1 MPEIKGW
8 CLGILSLGLCAF
20 ACGDD
25 GEQKVVVVHEGGGGE
40 AAEPFPP
47 ALGPEDCV
55 TAVTELELSQPSFA
69 DVWGGITLLE
79 FQVEGAKLRNFEA
92 QAFDPDTGVWNNQ
105 YLPTPFSGQRED
117 GTYVLGVS
125 LSPSEANQDA
135 DQRLRVRPLQDG
147 CPPADWVES
156 DTFTLGS
163 PILGA
168 SWHASIPVEQF
179 SSSLAVDQSSWLP
192 MSVSAAELDVTFG
205 DDGAFSETLALTF
218 STEEAGPFD
227 DCTIAFTFE
236 GSWRHEPA
244 NYSGG
249 TVHLSRLQ
257 LAGTEGSDCKAGPS
271 LDSLRISDPEV
282 AAERTLGPSTQ
293 YLNVDYLPTLSST
306 PGAPTWRT
314 SLARDILYQVPQLLA
329 YEQPSQGG
337 GGAPGIG
344 EVMGQLDLNG
354 DVELEKL
361 PPK

>member
-8 CLGILSLGLCAF
+8 CFGILGLGSCAI

-25 GEQKVVVVHEGGGGE
+25 DAQRVVVVVEGAGGE

-55 TAVTELELSQPSFA
+55 TAVTELEVSQPIGA

-79 FQVEGAKLRNFEA
+79 FQVEGANLRSFEA
-92 QAFDPDTGVWNNQ
+92 QAFDSDAGVWTNQ
-105 YLPTPFSGQRED
+105 YLPTTFSGQRED

-125 LSPSEANQDA
+125 ISPSEANQDA
-135 DQRLRVRPLQDG
+135 DQWLRVRPVQDG
-147 CPPADWVES
+147 CPPAEWVES

-163 PILGA
+163 PVLGV
-168 SWHASIPVEQF
+168 SWHGSLPIEQF
-179 SSSLAVDQSSWLP
+179 NSSLVVDPSAYLS

-227 DCTIAFTFE
+227 ACTIAFTFE

-249 TVHLSRLQ
+249 MVYLSPLV
-257 LAGTEGSDCKAGPS
+257 LSGIDGSDCKGGPAPA
-271 LDSLRISDPEV
+271 SLRVSDPEE
-282 AAERTLGPSTQ
+282 AAQFKLAPAVY

-306 PGAPTWRT
+306 PGAPIWRT
-314 SLARDILYQVPQLLA
+314 SFGRDILYQLPQLLA
-329 YEQPSQGG
+329 YEQPSQGA
-337 GGAPGIG
+337 GGAPAYDQ
-344 EVMGQLDLNG
+344 VMGQLDYFG
-354 DVELEKL
+354 DHELEKQ
-361 PPK
+361 